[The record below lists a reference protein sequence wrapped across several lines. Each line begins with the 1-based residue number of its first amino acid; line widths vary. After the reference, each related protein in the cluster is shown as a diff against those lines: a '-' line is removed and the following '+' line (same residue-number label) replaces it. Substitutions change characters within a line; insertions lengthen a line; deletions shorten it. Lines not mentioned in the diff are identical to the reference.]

1 MISHLTDKERIR
13 ISLKLYDKD
22 RNLWREYKA
31 IEDRYKRAES
41 YRRWFYSS
49 INPEQI
55 IKDIDYYIERHE
67 RKHFN
72 E

>member
-13 ISLKLYDKD
+13 ISLKLYDRDK
-22 RNLWREYKA
+22 NLWRKYKG
-31 IEDRYKRAES
+31 IEDRYKQAEA

-49 INPEQI
+49 IYPDQI
-55 IKDIDYYIERHE
+55 TKDVDYYIERHE

>member
-22 RNLWREYKA
+22 KNLWRKYKD
-31 IEDRYKRAES
+31 IEDRYKQAES
-41 YRRWFYSS
+41 YRHWFYRS
-49 INPEQI
+49 IEPDKFI
-55 IKDIDYYIERHE
+55 RYVDYYIERHE